1 MFHVERIKKMNITD
15 YSVSKEI
22 FHLKYNEKY
31 QLYKT
36 EPIPE
41 KLGIYYQS
49 EEYISHTDSKK
60 TFIEKIYQYVK
71 KYMLQKKIDLI
82 HKYTKNKGKILDI
95 GAGTGDFLKIAQENG
110 WKITGIEPEKK
121 ARNRAGEK
129 GVLLEENQEKIDDK
143 YDVITMWHVLEHI
156 PDLENQIIFLKN
168 HLTDNGILVIA
179 VPNYKSKDAQIYKQF
194 WAAFDVPRHIWH
206 FSKKSIQLIF
216 EEKGFNLIETKP
228 MPFDAFYVSLLSE
241 KYKTGKV
248 SYFKGFFNG
257 LRSNLSAIQ
266 TGEYSS
272 LIYILKK
279 K

>member
-1 MFHVERIKKMNITD
+1 MNITD

-22 FHLKYNEKY
+22 FYLKYNEKY

-41 KLGIYYQS
+41 KLEIYYQS

-71 KYMLQKKIDLI
+71 KYMLQKKINLI
-82 HKYTKNKGKILDI
+82 HKYIKNKGKILDI

-110 WKITGIEPEKK
+110 WEITGIEPERK

-216 EEKGFNLIETKP
+216 EEKGFNLIEIKP

-241 KYKTGKV
+241 KYKTGKI

>member
-1 MFHVERIKKMNITD
+1 MFHVERIKKMNIID

-71 KYMLQKKIDLI
+71 KYMLQKKINLI

-110 WKITGIEPEKK
+110 WEITGREPERK

-129 GVLLEENQEKIDDK
+129 GVLLEENQEKINYK

-257 LRSNLSAIQ
+257 LRSNLSAIR

>member
-71 KYMLQKKIDLI
+71 KYMLQKKINLI
-82 HKYTKNKGKILDI
+82 HKYIKNKGKILDI

-110 WKITGIEPEKK
+110 WKITGIEPERK

-129 GVLLEENQEKIDDK
+129 GVSLEENQEKINDK

-216 EEKGFNLIETKP
+216 EEKGFKLIETKH

-257 LRSNLSAIQ
+257 LRSNLSAIR

>member
-22 FHLKYNEKY
+22 FYLKYNEKY

-121 ARNRAGEK
+121 HAIEQGRREFCWK
-129 GVLLEENQEKIDDK
+129 KIK
-143 YDVITMWHVLEHI
+143 RKLMINM
-156 PDLENQIIFLKN
+156 
-168 HLTDNGILVIA
+168 
-179 VPNYKSKDAQIYKQF
+179 
-194 WAAFDVPRHIWH
+194 
-206 FSKKSIQLIF
+206 
-216 EEKGFNLIETKP
+216 
-228 MPFDAFYVSLLSE
+228 M
-241 KYKTGKV
+241 
-248 SYFKGFFNG
+248 
-257 LRSNLSAIQ
+257 
-266 TGEYSS
+266 SS
-272 LIYILKK
+272 RCGTF
-279 K
+279 

>member
-22 FHLKYNEKY
+22 FYLKYNEKY

-41 KLGIYYQS
+41 KLGIYYQ
-49 EEYISHTDSKK
+49 
-60 TFIEKIYQYVK
+60 
-71 KYMLQKKIDLI
+71 
-82 HKYTKNKGKILDI
+82 NKGKILDI

-110 WKITGIEPEKK
+110 WKITGIEPERK

-216 EEKGFNLIETKP
+216 EEKGFNLIEIKP

-257 LRSNLSAIQ
+257 LLSNLSAIQ

>member
-71 KYMLQKKIDLI
+71 KYMLQKKINLI
-82 HKYTKNKGKILDI
+82 HKYIKNKGKILDI

-110 WKITGIEPEKK
+110 WKITGIEPERK

-129 GVLLEENQEKIDDK
+129 GVSLEENQEKINDK

-194 WAAFDVPRHIWH
+194 WAAFDVPRHI
-206 FSKKSIQLIF
+206 QLIF
-216 EEKGFNLIETKP
+216 EEKGFKLIETKH

-257 LRSNLSAIQ
+257 LRSNLSAIR

>member
-1 MFHVERIKKMNITD
+1 MNITD

-71 KYMLQKKIDLI
+71 KYMLQKKINLI

-110 WKITGIEPEKK
+110 WKITGIEPERK

-257 LRSNLSAIQ
+257 LLSNLSAIR

>member
-22 FHLKYNEKY
+22 FYLKYNEKY

-82 HKYTKNKGKILDI
+82 HKYTKNRGKILDI

-110 WKITGIEPEKK
+110 WKITGIEPERK
-121 ARNRAGEK
+121 ARNRAEEK
-129 GVLLEENQEKIDDK
+129 GVLLEENQEKINDK

-257 LRSNLSAIQ
+257 LRSNLSAIR

>member
-1 MFHVERIKKMNITD
+1 MNITD

-22 FHLKYNEKY
+22 FYLKYNEKY

-71 KYMLQKKIDLI
+71 KYMLQKKINLI

-110 WKITGIEPEKK
+110 WKITGIEPERK
-121 ARNRAGEK
+121 ARNRAEEK
-129 GVLLEENQEKIDDK
+129 GVLLEENQEKINDK

-257 LRSNLSAIQ
+257 LLSNLSAIQ